1 MLKEGDL
8 ALVINARVTENIGK
22 VVTITKIT
30 TEEIIQLD
38 EHKFFFNG
46 NRSIIGVVEGN
57 LYWNDFNHGIMLYH
71 KGVFPINWL
80 MPLTDPDQVI
90 ETTKELELTH

>member
-1 MLKEGDL
+1 MFKEGDL
-8 ALVINARVTENIGK
+8 ALVINAKVTENIGK
-22 VVTITKIT
+22 VVTIAKIT
-30 TEEIIQLD
+30 TEEIIWLD

-46 NRSIIGVVEGN
+46 NRAVIGVVEGN
-57 LYWNDFNHGIMLYH
+57 LYWVDSNHDIILYH